1 MRVIADDKIP
11 FLKGVLEPFTDIEY
25 CPGDRITPD
34 TIRHADALLVRT
46 RTRCDRR
53 LLEESDVKFIA
64 TATIGFDHI
73 DTAYCQHRGI
83 YWTSAPGCNS
93 ASVNQYVASALISYS
108 RKHGFKLEDRVLG
121 VVGVG
126 NVGKKVVRT
135 AEILNMRV
143 YLNDPP
149 RVRNEGI
156 CGFLSLDSIIRE
168 CDIITFHVPLSF
180 DGADKT
186 FHMVNEDMLSRLNR
200 GTILINTSRGEVA
213 DTAALK
219 KARTEG
225 KVTGLVLDVWEN
237 EPDIDREL
245 LSLAAI
251 ATPHIAGYSAD
262 GKAKGTAMAVQALSR
277 YFKLGI
283 DDWEPEDIPLPENPE
298 FMIDCK
304 DRDPEGV
311 LGDAILATYRVEA
324 DDDRLRTTVETFEK
338 QRGSYPLRREFQ
350 AFTVRLKNE
359 HSGIRQKMIK
369 MGFRVEEDK

>member
-1 MRVIADDKIP
+1 MLVIADDKIP

-25 CPGDRITPD
+25 YPGDRITPD
-34 TIRHADALLVRT
+34 RIRHADALLVRT
-46 RTRCDRR
+46 RTKCNHQ
-53 LLEESDVKFIA
+53 LLEDSDVKFIA

-73 DTAYCQHRGI
+73 DTAYCRQRGI
-83 YWTSAPGCNS
+83 TWTNAPGCNS
-93 ASVNQYVASALISYS
+93 ASVNQYIASALVSCS
-108 RKHGFKLEDRVLG
+108 RKKDFKLKDRVLG

-149 RVRNEGI
+149 RQRNERN

-180 DGADKT
+180 EGADKT
-186 FHMVNEDMLSRLNR
+186 FHMVNETMLSGLNR
-200 GTILINTSRGEVA
+200 GTILINTSRGEIV

-225 KVTGLVLDVWEN
+225 KVTDLVLDVWEG
-237 EPDIDREL
+237 EPEIDREL
-245 LSLAAI
+245 LSLTTL

-277 YFKLGI
+277 FFNLEI
-283 DDWEPEDIPLPENPE
+283 DEWEPEDVPLPENPE
-298 FMIDCK
+298 IMLDCK
-304 DRDPEGV
+304 DRDVESL
-311 LGDAILATYRVEA
+311 LGEAILATYRAEA
-324 DDDRLRTTVETFEK
+324 DDNRLRASVETFEK
-338 QRGSYPLRREFQ
+338 QRGNYPLRREFP
-350 AFTVRLKNE
+350 AFTIRLKNE
-359 HSGIRQKMIK
+359 YPGIRQRMMK
-369 MGFRVEEDK
+369 MGFRL